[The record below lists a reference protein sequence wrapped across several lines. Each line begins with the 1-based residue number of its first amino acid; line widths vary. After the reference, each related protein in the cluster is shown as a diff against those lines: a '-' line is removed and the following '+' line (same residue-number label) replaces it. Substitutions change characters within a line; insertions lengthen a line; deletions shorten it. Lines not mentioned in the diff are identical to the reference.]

1 MRAINHALTGAIIGL
16 TVSKPLVAAPA
27 ALLSH
32 YALDVIPHYGS
43 GKDETAALKSNVF
56 RNQLIID
63 AILCVVLVLVLGITS
78 PINWQLAA
86 ICAFL
91 AAAPDFA
98 SMPRYL
104 NIRSGKK
111 HRAGRYEKFATKIQW
126 FERPIGGFVEVTWFV
141 AAVFVLSILFK

>member
-16 TVSKPLVAAPA
+16 TVSEPFVAVPA

-32 YALDVIPHYGS
+32 YVLDVIPHYGT
-43 GKDETAALKSNVF
+43 GKDEKSTLKSNVF
-56 RNQLIID
+56 RNQLILD
-63 AILCVVLVLVLGITS
+63 AAFCLILVLVLAIST
-78 PINWQLAA
+78 PINWELAT

-104 NIRSGKK
+104 SIRSGKK
-111 HRAGRYEKFATKIQW
+111 HQRSRYEKFATKIQW
-126 FERPIGGFVEVTWFV
+126 FERPVGGFVEVTWFV
-141 AAVFVLSILFK
+141 AAIFILSKFVN